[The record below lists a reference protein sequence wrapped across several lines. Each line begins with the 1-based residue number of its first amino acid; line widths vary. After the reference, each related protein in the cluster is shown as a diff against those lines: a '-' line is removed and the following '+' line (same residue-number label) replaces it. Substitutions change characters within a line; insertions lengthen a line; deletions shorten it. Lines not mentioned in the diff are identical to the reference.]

1 MSLQRTDTGET
12 SQPLRELQEM
22 NERTRQETENALLK
36 EALAISNE
44 KSNDLIKQQNKLIA
58 ELRADIAGTESS
70 LTDSVDR
77 AVKEMQAET
86 SKTERMR
93 FELNGEVKKTI
104 SATVCDMKAEIL
116 KNVDSALNETKT
128 QLAEAAK
135 EIQRQKERMRGES
148 KLRRFLLW
156 AAPILLF
163 VESVLLV
170 VLLLR

>member
-12 SQPLRELQEM
+12 SQPLRELQEL

-44 KSNDLIKQQNKLIA
+44 KSNDLIRQQNKLIA
-58 ELRADIAGTESS
+58 ELRADIAATEYS
-70 LTDSVDR
+70 LTDNVNR
-77 AVKEMQAET
+77 AVKEMQAEA
-86 SKTERMR
+86 SRTERMR
-93 FELNGEVKKTI
+93 FELNGEVRKTI

-116 KNVDSALNETKT
+116 KNVDSALAETKT
-128 QLAEAAK
+128 ELTATAK

-148 KLRRFLLW
+148 KLRRFILW
-156 AAPILLF
+156 SAPILLF
-163 VESVLLV
+163 VESVLIV